1 MGWSGRVGV
10 GGGDIVLETGEKEW
24 DEEQSEGEN
33 DWGIKTD

>member
-1 MGWSGRVGV
+1 V
-10 GGGDIVLETGEKEW
+10 GGGDIVLEIGEKEW